1 MLSWGGR
8 GDSARLGGRPARWL
22 YTGRV
27 SRMSRR
33 PPLLHTEWGSQA
45 KPHLGSL
52 LPPKPLSPGPPH
64 PTHRPHA
71 VCSCHLPAHLGGLEL
86 QGGGSGRLQPGG
98 PRGQGRASPPWSSP
112 LQAGQK
118 EGEGGKEGGEGS
130 RTLASGLL
138 RRPLPHLYPHPRL
151 TLRGPERNQL
161 YLFPNSNKTRSI

>member
-118 EGEGGKEGGEGS
+118 EGEGGKEGREGS
-130 RTLASGLL
+130 RTPRLWPPEAASASPVPPPPPDTA
-138 RRPLPHLYPHPRL
+138 RPRKKPAIPLPKL
-151 TLRGPERNQL
+151 
-161 YLFPNSNKTRSI
+161 K